1 MGSGVDIDEYSDGM
15 GCLMIDRD
23 MSDMSTMYSFPI
35 LG

>member
-1 MGSGVDIDEYSDGM
+1 MGSGVDIDGYSDGM

-23 MSDMSTMYSFPI
+23 MSDMSTMDLFPS